1 MNARSVVL
9 TVVLAVA
16 ACDGT
21 GAYVYYARRYD
32 EPRDCLDKVEALDV
46 MSGTDPGVGCA
57 ARCLSVK
64 DFDGAVS
71 LYGTTTCGPAPFGAN
86 SNESDPRCAAVR
98 AAVTTSNVCKPD
110 SGIKDAGA
118 DAPVEAEVDAA
129 IDVAPPVDAGA
140 DVASDVSTD

>member
-46 MSGTDPGVGCA
+46 MSGTDPGAGCA

-71 LYGTTTCGPAPFGAN
+71 LYGTTACGPAPFGA
-86 SNESDPRCAAVR
+86 SANEADPRCAAVR

-110 SGIKDAGA
+110 SGIKDAG
-118 DAPVEAEVDAA
+118 VDAA
-129 IDVAPPVDAGA
+129 SD
-140 DVASDVSTD
+140 SSTDVSSD